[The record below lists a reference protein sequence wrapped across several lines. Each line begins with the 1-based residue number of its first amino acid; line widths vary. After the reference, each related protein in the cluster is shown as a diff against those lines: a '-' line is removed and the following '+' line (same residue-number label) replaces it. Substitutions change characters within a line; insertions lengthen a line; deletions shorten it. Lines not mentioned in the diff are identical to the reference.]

1 MALSRNLRH
10 DNRVHLMAFLPYL
23 DVLLRFASLIVEP
36 CHPLGGTGQVVDD
49 EADTGMQFTGMPFY
63 LGHHAPLPVPA
74 SGLIAEAGIEAQYM
88 VRRAA
93 NGSREQ
99 MADTFPKNPIPW

>member
-1 MALSRNLRH
+1 
-10 DNRVHLMAFLPYL
+10 
-23 DVLLRFASLIVEP
+23 
-36 CHPLGGTGQVVDD
+36 
-49 EADTGMQFTGMPFY
+49 MQFTGMPFH

-74 SGLIAEAGIEAQYM
+74 SGPIAEAGIEAQYM

-99 MADTFPKNPIPW
+99 MADAFLKKPILRQTDRVQEALGFEIFVHLR